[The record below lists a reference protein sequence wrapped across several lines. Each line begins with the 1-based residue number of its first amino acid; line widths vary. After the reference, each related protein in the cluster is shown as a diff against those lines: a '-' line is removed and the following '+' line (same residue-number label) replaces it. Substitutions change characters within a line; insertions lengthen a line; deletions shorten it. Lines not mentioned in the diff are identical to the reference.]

1 MKSGNYDELM
11 DKFYAGT
18 ANAEEISLLKT
29 EGLITEQEEV
39 YANALAEER
48 TETINWN
55 FEDFLKEVPAAKV
68 ISIAPRKFPLQR
80 LLAAAAVVGALIM
93 VVIFWPKQQ
102 QDNSLANAP
111 VINNSIDTNKEV
123 AQIAAPAP
131 IKEITAPAQTT
142 VKNNIKKSNTDFA
155 TKNKVDHPTK
165 KMISPTSDK
174 NEVKK
179 GDFTEYLVMVNGK
192 PITNEEDAVAIT
204 RQSLSAFSQNLSAT
218 VEEMRP
224 IGQIK
229 IKL

>member
-1 MKSGNYDELM
+1 MKSGNYDELI

-29 EGLITEQEEV
+29 EGYLTEQEEV
-39 YANALAEER
+39 YAKALAEER
-48 TETINWN
+48 TETMNWD

-80 LLAAAAVVGALIM
+80 LLASAAVIGALIM
-93 VVIFWPKQQ
+93 AIIFWPKQQ
-102 QDNSLANAP
+102 QDNRLANVP
-111 VINNSIDTNKEV
+111 VINKSIDTNTQV
-123 AQIAAPAP
+123 AQNTAPTP
-131 IKEITAPAQTT
+131 IKEITAPAQTI
-142 VKNNIKKSNTDFA
+142 VKINIKKGNTDLA
-155 TKNKVDHPTK
+155 SNSKTDYPTK
-165 KMISPTSDK
+165 KVISTTLDK
-174 NEVKK
+174 DEVKK

-192 PITNEEDAVAIT
+192 PITNEEEAVAIT
-204 RQSLSAFSQNLSAT
+204 RQSLSAFSQNLSTT